1 MWTSAEPLPIAEI
14 PPAAVDDERRRAV
27 VIGAMAGGIS
37 GLIVLLAIRNR
48 SGADFIAHV
57 ALTKAGLNGG
67 WFPGDVLFY
76 WIESVLALFQPHNRR
91 LFAGLVVMLALAGGV
106 KTYLTVRL
114 AETEYTRRTGARLPL
129 AGALLAAA
137 CMFAFGLPIGL
148 RYPQFIPA
156 NVWHNSTTAL
166 LMPLALGLFMVSIA
180 YLREPARRRL
190 WVMLVLLVVNILAK
204 PSFALC
210 FLVAFPVAVFLRNR
224 RTGPLV
230 ALTGPVLLCLAGGV
244 VLIAQYVY
252 IYVAGLGNPLVQS
265 SGIYVA
271 PFHVWSRYSPS
282 IALCLVASYAFPAA
296 ALALGGSAVR
306 GRLVV
311 RYALGLA
318 VAGLAWFALMGEK
331 GHQEF
336 HGNFMWQAIVTSY
349 ILFAA
354 AVGAVLTWIRETK
367 LGWRQYTVLVIFA
380 LHVAGGVQYLAWWLT
395 YNAP

>member
-1 MWTSAEPLPIAEI
+1 MWTSAEPLPETEA
-14 PPAAVDDERRRAV
+14 PPATVDNERRRAV
-27 VIGAMAGGIS
+27 VIGAVAGGIS
-37 GLIVLLAIRNR
+37 GLIILLAIRNR
-48 SGADFIAHV
+48 SGADFLAHV

-76 WIESVLALFQPHNRR
+76 WIESVLALFQPHDRR
-91 LFAGLVVMLALAGGV
+91 LFAGLVVMLALAGGA

-114 AETEYTRRTGARLPL
+114 TETEYTRRTGARLPL
-129 AGALLAAA
+129 VGALLAAA
-137 CMFAFGLPIGL
+137 CMFAFALPVGL

-156 NVWHNSTTAL
+156 NVWHNTTTAL
-166 LMPLALGLFMVSIA
+166 LMPLALGLFMVSLE
-180 YLREPARRRL
+180 YVREPSRRRL
-190 WVMLVLLVVNILAK
+190 WLMLVLLIVNILAK

-210 FLVAFPVAVFLRNR
+210 FLVAFPVAVFVRNR
-224 RTGPLV
+224 RPA
-230 ALTGPVLLCLAGGV
+230 ALTGPVLLCLAGGA

-252 IYVAGLGNPLVQS
+252 VYVAGLGNPLVQS

-282 IALCLVASYAFPAA
+282 IALCLMVSYAFPAA
-296 ALALGGSAVR
+296 ALALGGPTVR
-306 GRLVV
+306 HRLAV

-318 VAGLAWFALMGEK
+318 VAGLAWYALMGEK

-354 AVGAVLTWIRETK
+354 VVGAVLTWIPETK
-367 LGWRQYTVLVIFA
+367 LGWRQVVVLAVFA